1 MRTNTL
7 SAGTYLTDGRRLL
20 EVVEARS
27 GMGYV
32 VVEDC
37 VTFARWEAAGTDLAG
52 YRVVRGPEGGEDD

>member
-7 SAGTYLTDGRRLL
+7 SAGTYLTDGRRLV
-20 EVVEARS
+20 EIVEAVK
-27 GMGYV
+27 GTGFV

-37 VTFARWEAAGTDLAG
+37 VNFARWEAAGTDLAG